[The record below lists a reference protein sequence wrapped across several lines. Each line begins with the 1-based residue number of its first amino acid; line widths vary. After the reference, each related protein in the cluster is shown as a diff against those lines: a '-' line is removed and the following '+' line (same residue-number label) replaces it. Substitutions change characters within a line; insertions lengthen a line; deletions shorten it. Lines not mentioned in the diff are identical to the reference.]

1 LDGSQAGGIAAS
13 PELMRLF
20 GHAEGHMRRKL
31 TDIGV
36 RAGLQGLWIVI
47 ATLVSVIGLDLGAAS
62 AQTNPQPQIV
72 RQAAAKPAV
81 VTSGSGQYYFEF
93 RSRQAWD
100 YGHTFV
106 VFGRVGEAP
115 SRNNVAGL
123 SPKGDDPS
131 MWVMGHYVPVPSD
144 TGWTDGD
151 LEDRYITSRYR
162 VLVSKEQYDR
172 TVAYIR
178 QLQAKSTTWSVE
190 MYNCNAFVADIA
202 KFIGLKAPASTWIY
216 PKVFV
221 TNLRKINTGHP
232 EAAEEL
238 VSENVK
244 EMNNPTRDGRAMIS
258 AGLIHPASAPSG
270 SASPPHVTIGAVRV
284 TNRAANSAAAA
295 EPHAP

>member
-1 LDGSQAGGIAAS
+1 
-13 PELMRLF
+13 MRL
-20 GHAEGHMRRKL
+20 
-31 TDIGV
+31 IGISAWAFRLNCLLGILALMV
-36 RAGLQGLWIVI
+36 ATGLGF
-47 ATLVSVIGLDLGAAS
+47 SAAK
-62 AQTNPQPQIV
+62 AQTSPPSQIM
-72 RQAAAKPAV
+72 RSANAKPAAV

-151 LEDRYITSRYR
+151 LEDKYITSRYR
-162 VLVSKEQYDR
+162 VLVSKDQYDR

-178 QLQAKSTTWSVE
+178 SLQAKSTTWSVE

-202 KFIGLKAPASTWIY
+202 KFMGLKAPSSTWIY

-221 TNLRKINTGHP
+221 TNMRKINTGHP
-232 EAAEEL
+232 EAADEL

-258 AGLIHPASAPSG
+258 SGLIHPDSAPVG

-284 TNRAANSAAAA
+284 TNRAANSATGSEQPAR
-295 EPHAP
+295 

>member
-1 LDGSQAGGIAAS
+1 MGS
-13 PELMRLF
+13 F
-20 GHAEGHMRRKL
+20 GHAEGHMRQKL

-36 RAGLQGLWIVI
+36 WTGLQSLWVVVAAIVF
-47 ATLVSVIGLDLGAAS
+47 AMALDLGTAS
-62 AQTNPQPQIV
+62 AQTRAPQIV
-72 RQAAAKPAV
+72 RTASNATQI

-115 SRNNVAGL
+115 SKNNVAGL

-151 LEDRYITSRYR
+151 LEDKYITSRYR

-202 KFIGLKAPASTWIY
+202 KFMGLRAPASTWIY

-221 TNLRKINTGHP
+221 SNMRKINTGHP
-232 EAAEEL
+232 EAADEL

-244 EMNNPTRDGRAMIS
+244 EMSNPTRDGRAMIS
-258 AGLIHPASAPSG
+258 SGLIHPDGAPVG

-284 TNRAANSAAAA
+284 SNRAATSATGSEQPAR
-295 EPHAP
+295 

>member
-1 LDGSQAGGIAAS
+1 
-13 PELMRLF
+13 MRQ
-20 GHAEGHMRRKL
+20 KL
-31 TDIGV
+31 TDIG
-36 RAGLQGLWIVI
+36 AWTGLQSLWVVVVAIVF
-47 ATLVSVIGLDLGAAS
+47 AVTLDLGTAS
-62 AQTNPQPQIV
+62 AQTSPSQQIV
-72 RQAAAKPAV
+72 RAASNKTAV
-81 VTSGSGQYYFEF
+81 VTSGAGQYYFEF

-115 SRNNVAGL
+115 SKNNVAGL

-151 LEDRYITSRYR
+151 LEDKYITARYR

-202 KFIGLKAPASTWIY
+202 KFMGLKAPASTWIY

-221 TNLRKINTGHP
+221 SNMRKINTGHP
-232 EAAEEL
+232 EAANEL
-238 VSENVK
+238 ISDNVK
-244 EMNNPTRDGRAMIS
+244 EMSNPTRDGRAMIS
-258 AGLIHPASAPSG
+258 SGLIHPDSAPVG

-284 TNRAANSAAAA
+284 SNRGANSAVAS
-295 EPHAP
+295 EPHTP

>member
-1 LDGSQAGGIAAS
+1 MQ
-13 PELMRLF
+13 
-20 GHAEGHMRRKL
+20 RKL
-31 TDIGV
+31 TGRSSTPVLVALAMI
-36 RAGLQGLWIVI
+36 ALMGLGL
-47 ATLVSVIGLDLGAAS
+47 SAAD
-62 AQTNPQPQIV
+62 AQTSSQSPIV
-72 RQAAAKPAV
+72 RPANTSSAAT
-81 VTSGSGQYYFEF
+81 TSGSGQYYFEF

-115 SRNNVAGL
+115 SKNNVAGL

-151 LEDRYITSRYR
+151 LEDKYITARYR

-202 KFIGLKAPASTWIY
+202 KFMGLKAPASTWIY

-221 TNLRKINTGHP
+221 TNMRKINTGHP
-232 EAAEEL
+232 EAADEL

-258 AGLIHPASAPSG
+258 AGMIKPDSAPTAG

-284 TNRAANSAAAA
+284 TNHGANSAAAV
-295 EPHAP
+295 EPHTP

>member
-1 LDGSQAGGIAAS
+1 
-13 PELMRLF
+13 MRQ
-20 GHAEGHMRRKL
+20 KL
-31 TDIGV
+31 TDIG
-36 RAGLQGLWIVI
+36 AWTGLQRLWIAFAAIVF
-47 ATLVSVIGLDLGAAS
+47 AMALGVGTAS
-62 AQTNPQPQIV
+62 AQTSPTQQTV
-72 RQAAAKPAV
+72 RAAGNKAAV

-115 SRNNVAGL
+115 SKKNVAGL
-123 SPKGDDPS
+123 SPKGDDPQ
-131 MWVMGHYVPVPSD
+131 MWLMGHYVPVPSD

-172 TVAYIR
+172 TVAFIR
-178 QLQAKSTTWSVE
+178 QLQARSTTWSVE
-190 MYNCNAFVADIA
+190 LYNCNAFVADIA
-202 KFIGLKAPASTWIY
+202 KFMGLRVPGSSWIY

-221 TNLRKINTGHP
+221 SNMRKINTGHP
-232 EAAEEL
+232 EAADEL

-244 EMNNPTRDGRAMIS
+244 EMNNPTRDGRAMIA
-258 AGLIHPASAPSG
+258 AGMIHPESAPTAG

-284 TNRAANSAAAA
+284 SNRGANSAVAA
-295 EPHAP
+295 EPHTP

>member
-1 LDGSQAGGIAAS
+1 
-13 PELMRLF
+13 
-20 GHAEGHMRRKL
+20 MRRKRN
-31 TDIGV
+31 DIGTRSGSCACP
-36 RAGLQGLWIVI
+36 RAWLLSFCLL
-47 ATLVSVIGLDLGAAS
+47 AMLGLDLGAAH
-62 AQTNPQPQIV
+62 AQTSPPQRTP
-72 RQAAAKPAV
+72 V

-106 VFGRVGEAP
+106 VFGRVGEPP
-115 SRNNVAGL
+115 SKNNVAGL
-123 SPKGDDPS
+123 SPKGDDPQ
-131 MWVMGHYVPVPSD
+131 MWLMGHYVPVPSD

-190 MYNCNAFVADIA
+190 LYNCNAFVADIA
-202 KFIGLKAPASTWIY
+202 RFMGLRAPSSSWIY

-221 TNLRKINTGHP
+221 SNMRKINTGHP
-232 EAAEEL
+232 EAANEL

-244 EMNNPTRDGRAMIS
+244 EMNNPTRDGRAMIN
-258 AGLIHPASAPSG
+258 AGLIRPGSAPAG

-284 TNRAANSAAAA
+284 TNRAANSAAAS
-295 EPHAP
+295 EPHTP

>member
-1 LDGSQAGGIAAS
+1 MGREPIGTSS
-13 PELMRLF
+13 TRLLIPLAMVALTGF
-20 GHAEGHMRRKL
+20 GL
-31 TDIGV
+31 
-36 RAGLQGLWIVI
+36 
-47 ATLVSVIGLDLGAAS
+47 SVAS
-62 AQTNPQPQIV
+62 AQTSSQSPTI
-72 RQAAAKPAV
+72 RPANARSAV
-81 VTSGSGQYYFEF
+81 ATSGSGQYYFEF

-106 VFGRVGEAP
+106 VFGRVGEPP
-115 SRNNVAGL
+115 SKNNVAGL
-123 SPKGDDPS
+123 SPKGDDPQ
-131 MWVMGHYVPVPSD
+131 MWLMGHYVPVPSD

-151 LEDRYITSRYR
+151 IEARYITARYR

-190 MYNCNAFVADIA
+190 LYNCNAFVADIA
-202 KFIGLKAPASTWIY
+202 NFMGLKAPSSTWIY

-221 TNLRKINTGHP
+221 TNMRKINTGHP
-232 EAAEEL
+232 EAADEL

-258 AGLIHPASAPSG
+258 AGMIHPDGAPVAG

-284 TNRAANSAAAA
+284 SNRPASSAGGAQHS
-295 EPHAP
+295 P

>member
-1 LDGSQAGGIAAS
+1 VTAAWGY
-13 PELMRLF
+13 LGDVMRQ
-20 GHAEGHMRRKL
+20 KL
-31 TDIGV
+31 IGRCCSTPV
-36 RAGLQGLWIVI
+36 MMLLALITVPGLGL
-47 ATLVSVIGLDLGAAS
+47 SVAS
-62 AQTNPQPQIV
+62 AQTSSQPQII
-72 RQAAAKPAV
+72 RPANGSAAA
-81 VTSGSGQYYFEF
+81 TSGSGQYYFEF

-106 VFGRVGEAP
+106 VFGRVGEPP
-115 SRNNVAGL
+115 SKKNVAGL
-123 SPKGDDPS
+123 SPRGDDPQ
-131 MWVMGHYVPVPSD
+131 MWLMGHYVPVPSD

-190 MYNCNAFVADIA
+190 LYNCNAFVADIA
-202 KFIGLKAPASTWIY
+202 RFMGLRVPSSSWIY

-221 TNLRKINTGHP
+221 SNMRKINTGHP
-232 EAAEEL
+232 EAANEL

-244 EMNNPTRDGRAMIS
+244 EMSNPTRDGRAMIN
-258 AGLIHPASAPSG
+258 AGLIHPNSAPAG

-284 TNRAANSAAAA
+284 SNRPASSASGSPG
-295 EPHAP
+295 E

>member
-1 LDGSQAGGIAAS
+1 
-13 PELMRLF
+13 
-20 GHAEGHMRRKL
+20 MRRKHTGLSVWLLCL
-31 TDIGV
+31 TTASIT
-36 RAGLQGLWIVI
+36 ALN
-47 ATLVSVIGLDLGAAS
+47 VSVAC
-62 AQTNPQPQIV
+62 AQTNPPQLA
-72 RQAAAKPAV
+72 RPASNKSAV

-115 SRNNVAGL
+115 TKNNVAGL
-123 SPKGDDPS
+123 SPKGDDPQ
-131 MWVMGHYVPVPSD
+131 MWLMGHYVPVPSD

-172 TVAYIR
+172 TVAFIR
-178 QLQAKSTTWSVE
+178 QLQARSTTWSVE
-190 MYNCNAFVADIA
+190 LYNCNAFVADIA
-202 KFIGLKAPASTWIY
+202 KFMGLRVPGSSWIY

-221 TNLRKINTGHP
+221 SNMRKINTGHP
-232 EAAEEL
+232 EAADEL

-244 EMNNPTRDGRAMIS
+244 EMNNPTRDGRAMIA
-258 AGLIHPASAPSG
+258 AGMIHPESAPTAG

-284 TNRAANSAAAA
+284 SNRGANSAVAA
-295 EPHAP
+295 EPHTP

>member
-1 LDGSQAGGIAAS
+1 MGRKHTGFSVWLLGLTTAGITSLD
-13 PELMRLF
+13 
-20 GHAEGHMRRKL
+20 
-31 TDIGV
+31 
-36 RAGLQGLWIVI
+36 
-47 ATLVSVIGLDLGAAS
+47 VSVAC
-62 AQTNPQPQIV
+62 AQTNPPQIT
-72 RQAAAKPAV
+72 RPASNKTPI
-81 VTSGSGQYYFEF
+81 VTSGAGQYYFEF

-115 SRNNVAGL
+115 SKNNVAGL

-151 LEDRYITSRYR
+151 LEDKYITSRYR

-202 KFIGLKAPASTWIY
+202 KFMGLKAPSSTWIY

-221 TNLRKINTGHP
+221 SNMRKINTGHP
-232 EAAEEL
+232 EAADEL

-258 AGLIHPASAPSG
+258 SGLIHPDSAPVSG

-284 TNRAANSAAAA
+284 SNRGANSAVAS